1 MTTPTSPD
9 PSSRPSTF
17 HLPPSTPSPVGPG
30 GAGQTFLVGGSIYL
44 SPIELADAATAALWR
59 PSLFPQPPDVVE
71 EKLKEEIPAAAKA
84 GERTLIARRRGDDH
98 PVGSVTLTTKDA
110 RWANVEL
117 HVPPVHGPEA
127 VSRVTAEM
135 IAVFVPWL
143 LTEREHMVV
152 WLQIIDPDVTANQ
165 AAEAVGMRRCW
176 RFREAKV
183 VAGVRRDLVGY
194 QALRPSWVERLGAP
208 TPSPE
213 GAVERETRHPAP
225 KTYARRAQDPPTGA
239 VLVGERL
246 YLRAVTETDREAL
259 ARWTMAEPETFHDDG
274 RWPRSP
280 ISHGAMHLEIAK
292 QEPPEWLRFALVT
305 LDGDRLIGANGLA
318 DIDWVHK
325 TAETETEIAVPEFR
339 GGGYGTEA
347 KHLAL
352 EYGFD
357 VLGLHMVFSGAWT
370 FNTRSCA
377 ALRKQGYRDAG
388 GESWTGFKDGAM
400 ADDTY
405 FDLLATE
412 WRAARDA
419 QP

>member
-1 MTTPTSPD
+1 MSTPTSSDALSDSPT
-9 PSSRPSTF
+9 SSSPAR
-17 HLPPSTPSPVGPG
+17 PVGPG
-30 GAGQTFLVGGSIYL
+30 GAGQTFLVGETIYL

-59 PSLFPQPPDVVE
+59 PSAFPQPADVVE
-71 EKLKEEIPAAAKA
+71 EKLKEEIPADAKA
-84 GERTLIARRRGDDH
+84 GKRTLIARRRADDR

-117 HVPPVHGPEA
+117 HVPPVHGPEV

-135 IAVFVPWL
+135 IATFVPWTM
-143 LTEREHMVV
+143 TEREHMVV
-152 WLQIIDPDVTANQ
+152 WLQVTDPD
-165 AAEAVGMRRCW
+165 EAVHRAGEAAGMHRCW

-225 KTYARRAQDPPTGA
+225 KSYARRAQDPPTGA

-246 YLRAVTETDREAL
+246 YLRAVTEADREAL

-370 FNTRSCA
+370 FNIRSCA

-388 GESWTGFKDGAM
+388 GESWTGFKGGTM

-405 FDLLATE
+405 FDLLADE
-412 WRAARDA
+412 WRAAREKGR
-419 QP
+419 P